1 MLHVNR
7 AVCSLFI
14 VQTLCG
20 DMKPF
25 AHFERE
31 RQRARGEHMLF
42 VKWRLIESFLKNFFI
57 NLITKYELYLTFS
70 IIIILHAPG
79 RVWDCAAACRDKPMM
94 EDSLRS
100 VYENRF

>member
-1 MLHVNR
+1 MLHVICDNSCVNR
-7 AVCSLFI
+7 AVCSSFI

-42 VKWRLIESFLKNFFI
+42 VKLRLIESFQ
-57 NLITKYELYLTFS
+57 
-70 IIIILHAPG
+70 IIL
-79 RVWDCAAACRDKPMM
+79 
-94 EDSLRS
+94 
-100 VYENRF
+100 